1 MTFLTRRNINR
12 PVNPWA
18 LLEQVMAEPLL
29 HTACEPTD
37 ARCSPL
43 ALDVTEDGEAVTV
56 VANVPGFTRE
66 QIEIEIHEG
75 ILSINAKHEEEKE
88 EKTAGYHRR
97 ERYSGSLSRRVTLPA
112 PVVEANAK
120 AELRDGVLT
129 LRLPKS
135 QQNAPRKI
143 SVN

>member
-18 LLEQVMAEPLL
+18 LLEQVMVEPLV
-29 HTACEPTD
+29 HSACEPTD
-37 ARCSPL
+37 SRCSPL
-43 ALDVTEDGEAVTV
+43 ALDVTEDGEAVTI
-56 VANVPGFTRE
+56 VANVPGFTRD
-66 QIEIEIHEG
+66 QIEIEVHDG
-75 ILSINAKHEEEKE
+75 VLSINARREEEKE

-97 ERYSGSLSRRVTLPA
+97 ERYSGSLSRRVALPA
-112 PVVEANAK
+112 QVVETNAK

-143 SVN
+143 SIN

>member
-29 HTACEPTD
+29 HSACEPTD
-37 ARCSPL
+37 ARISPL

-56 VANVPGFTRE
+56 VANVPGFTRD
-66 QIEIEIHEG
+66 QIEIEVHDG
-75 ILSINAKHEEEKE
+75 VLSINAKREEEKE
-88 EKTAGYHRR
+88 EKTAEYHRR
-97 ERYSGSLSRRVTLPA
+97 ERYSGSLSRRVALPA
-112 PVVEANAK
+112 QVVEANAK

-143 SVN
+143 SIN